1 MIYFASIIGS
11 VLFILIR
18 FKIEKQKKDDNPKY
32 RFRIKKYVSKEW
44 DDWGLSLFVGLI
56 LTFFEEQIYFGYVI
70 WKGLDMSYM
79 KGMYEYVDLL
89 IAGGFGLFG
98 SLLIMIL
105 FKFVIKKA
113 SKLSE

>member
-1 MIYFASIIGS
+1 MIYLASILGS
-11 VLFILIR
+11 LLFILIR

-32 RFRIKKYVSKEW
+32 HFRLKKYFKKEW
-44 DDWGLSLFVGLI
+44 DDWGLSIAVGLI

-70 WKGLDMSYM
+70 WKGLEMGQM

-105 FKFVIKKA
+105 FKYVIKKA
-113 SKLSE
+113 GKLTE